1 MREGWHNWLL
11 AAAWMAMIFI
21 LSSRPQLP
29 ELERDWLDLVV
40 KKLGHMVGY
49 GVLAWLYMRALGSS
63 ERGGRRTRLVSWL
76 LAVAY
81 ALTDEYHQTF
91 VAGRNGSL
99 VDVGIDAVG
108 AGTAMLLQWW
118 MSRRRG
124 VVRRV
129 PGVQ

>member
-49 GVLAWLYMRALGSS
+49 GVLAWLLVPFTLAVATSRVVLGLHYPTDVAA
-63 ERGGRRTRLVSWL
+63 GAAVGAL
-76 LAVAY
+76 LAVSTL
-81 ALTDEYHQTF
+81 ALF
-91 VAGRNGSL
+91 
-99 VDVGIDAVG
+99 
-108 AGTAMLLQWW
+108 
-118 MSRRRG
+118 
-124 VVRRV
+124 
-129 PGVQ
+129 